1 MCRRWEG
8 METKTVVNAQKILG
22 DIRSGLS
29 DSVLMAKY
37 NLSPRGLERL
47 LLKLAQLG
55 AIKRVNAAELLKDI
69 RSGITNSELM
79 IKHKL
84 SKKALKR
91 VLEEMTDVGIHFFKE
106 NSGPREKL
114 RIKTVE
120 IVGDIRSGMTELE
133 IMNKYGLSSRG
144 LQSAFWKLV
153 RSGALTW
160 EEILNNFPNLEESV
174 TLQLIRK
181 NIRSYPILSVKVYEE
196 NNPQNQGKLRDLSE
210 TGLGITGLEASEGE
224 KKKIVLVPDEFMDL
238 NKMALQ
244 VICRWF
250 RPDKEKGLHSAG
262 FQIQELDD
270 KNAAAIREL
279 VQLMTLTFE

>member
-1 MCRRWEG
+1 

-55 AIKRVNAAELLKDI
+55 AIKRINAAELLKDI
-69 RSGITNSELM
+69 RSGITNSDLM
-79 IKHKL
+79 KKHNL
-84 SKKALKR
+84 SRNALKR
-91 VLEEMTDVGIHFFKE
+91 VLEEMTDVGIHFFRE
-106 NSGPREKL
+106 NRGSREKL
-114 RIKTVE
+114 RIKTFE
-120 IVGDIRSGMTELE
+120 IVGDIRSGMSELE

-196 NNPQNQGKLRDLSE
+196 NNPQNEGKLRDLSE
-210 TGLGITGLEASEGE
+210 TGLGITGMQACVGE
-224 KKKIVLVPDEFMDL
+224 EKKIVLVPDEFMDL
-238 NKMALQ
+238 NAMTLK
-244 VICRWF
+244 VVCRWF
-250 RPDKEKGLHSAG
+250 RPDAAKGLHSAG
-262 FQIQELDD
+262 FQIQNLNDE
-270 KNAAAIREL
+270 NSRTIREL